1 MKTFLN
7 FGLIFLLAH
16 SISAISNEPFPV
28 DSASLEKLF
37 QSVDQTAQ
45 DKLFQENKFSLK
57 RATYFGKRHR
67 IVKVNM
73 GLLVDNGRAFVINP
87 FDDIQFI
94 VNTAE
99 VKTYNGGLSQRWV
112 GNLLDPR
119 LDLAEA
125 DIPVEL
131 KNQINTMGI
140 NISATRTV
148 HPAHQFGSDKK
159 IGISSDPSKEFI
171 TSKIY
176 ASGKFPEYG
185 ARYRLLPINQI
196 ADYHLIIELDNSKQ
210 LINGKT
216 NIAQQRRNAHLE
228 FSEAL
233 KSEEMKTKNQKKGDL
248 K

>member
-7 FGLIFLLAH
+7 YGLIILLTH
-16 SISAISNEPFPV
+16 SIAAISNEPFPV
-28 DSASLEKLF
+28 DSEKLEKLF
-37 QSVDQTAQ
+37 QSVDQTMQ
-45 DKLFQENKFSLK
+45 DKLFEENKFSLK

-73 GLLVDNGRAFVINP
+73 DLLSDNGKAFVVNP
-87 FDDIQFI
+87 FDDIHLI

-99 VKTYNGGLSQRWV
+99 IKIYDGGLSQRWV

-125 DIPVEL
+125 DIPMEL
-131 KNQINTMGI
+131 KKQLNTIGL
-140 NISATRTV
+140 NISATPVV
-148 HPAHQFGSDKK
+148 HPAHQIDIGNKV
-159 IGISSDPSKEFI
+159 GISSDPSKEFV

-176 ASGKFPEYG
+176 VSGKFPEYG
-185 ARYRLLPINQI
+185 ARYRLLPINQK
-196 ADYHLIIELDNSKQ
+196 ADYHLVIELDNSKQ
-210 LINGKT
+210 LISGKSA
-216 NIAQQRRNAHLE
+216 IAQQRRNAHME

-233 KSEEMKTKNQKKGDL
+233 SSEETKNKSPKKGGL